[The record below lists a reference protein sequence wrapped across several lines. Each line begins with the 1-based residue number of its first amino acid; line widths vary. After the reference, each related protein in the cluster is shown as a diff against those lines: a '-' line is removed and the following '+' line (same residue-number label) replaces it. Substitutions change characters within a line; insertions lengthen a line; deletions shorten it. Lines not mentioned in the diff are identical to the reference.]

1 MSTKILGSI
10 AASCFT
16 MLAFSSNAEA
26 STIYKNINYYTISG
40 TTPTQ
45 LDKALTHKG
54 PYVKNTGM
62 HHPGATTISFKP
74 QLKLIKQGDYC
85 KVATVQVDVYA
96 KMSLPRWKQRATT
109 KSIEMALIWDTLSR
123 DIKRH
128 EESHIVIAR
137 AHASKIEQAVRQ
149 LPAQRDCD
157 TLRKN
162 IEQTSAEIL
171 QSHEDA
177 QKHFDKVEAINFE
190 QRFTNLLKTRIKQL
204 KEQIK

>member
-10 AASCFT
+10 AASCFA
-16 MLAFSSNAEA
+16 MLAFSSNVEA

-45 LDKALTHKG
+45 LDKALTRKG

-109 KSIEMALIWDTLSR
+109 KSVEMALIWDTLSR

-177 QKHFDKVEAINFE
+177 QRHFDKVEAINFE

>member
-10 AASCFT
+10 AASCFA
-16 MLAFSSNAEA
+16 MLAFSSNVEA

-109 KSIEMALIWDTLSR
+109 KSVEMALIWDTLSR

>member
-10 AASCFT
+10 AASCFA
-16 MLAFSSNAEA
+16 MLAFSSNVEA

-45 LDKALTHKG
+45 LDKALTRKG

-109 KSIEMALIWDTLSR
+109 KSVEMALIWDTLSR

-162 IEQTSAEIL
+162 IEQTSEEIL
-171 QSHEDA
+171 QSHEEA

-190 QRFTNLLKTRIKQL
+190 QRFSVLLKTRIKQL

>member
-10 AASCFT
+10 AASCFA
-16 MLAFSSNAEA
+16 MLAFSSNVEA

-45 LDKALTHKG
+45 LDKALTRKG

-177 QKHFDKVEAINFE
+177 QRHFDKVEAINFE

>member
-10 AASCFT
+10 AASCFA
-16 MLAFSSNAEA
+16 MLAFSSNVEA

-45 LDKALTHKG
+45 LDKALTRKG

>member
-10 AASCFT
+10 AASCFA
-16 MLAFSSNAEA
+16 MLAFSSNVEA

-45 LDKALTHKG
+45 LDKALTRKG

-109 KSIEMALIWDTLSR
+109 KSVEMALIWDTLSR

-149 LPAQRDCD
+149 LPAQRECD

>member
-10 AASCFT
+10 AASCFVILT
-16 MLAFSSNAEA
+16 LSANAEA
-26 STIYKNINYYTISG
+26 STIYKKINYYTISG
-40 TTPTQ
+40 TTPAQ
-45 LDKALTHKG
+45 LDKALTRKG

-85 KVATVQVDVYA
+85 KVADVQVDVYA
-96 KMSLPRWKQRATT
+96 KMSLPRWKQRSTT
-109 KSIEMALIWDTLSR
+109 KSMEMALIWDTLSR

-137 AHASKIEQAVRQ
+137 AHASKIERAVRQ
-149 LPAQRDCD
+149 LPAQTDCD

-162 IEQTSAEIL
+162 IEQTSAQIL

-177 QKHFDKVEAINFE
+177 QRHFDKVEAINFE
-190 QRFTNLLKTRIKQL
+190 QRFTNLLITRIKQL
-204 KEQIK
+204 KDQTK

>member
-10 AASCFT
+10 AASCFA
-16 MLAFSSNAEA
+16 MLAFSSNVEA

-45 LDKALTHKG
+45 LDKALTRKG

-109 KSIEMALIWDTLSR
+109 KSVEMALIWDTLSR

-128 EESHIVIAR
+128 EESHIVTAR

>member
-10 AASCFT
+10 AASCFA
-16 MLAFSSNAEA
+16 MLAFSSNVEA

-45 LDKALTHKG
+45 LDKALTRKG

-109 KSIEMALIWDTLSR
+109 KSVEMALIWDTLSR

>member
-10 AASCFT
+10 AASCFA
-16 MLAFSSNAEA
+16 MLAFSSNVEA

-109 KSIEMALIWDTLSR
+109 KSVEMALIWDTLSR

-171 QSHEDA
+171 QSHQDA
-177 QKHFDKVEAINFE
+177 QRHFDKVEAINFE

>member
-10 AASCFT
+10 AASCFA
-16 MLAFSSNAEA
+16 MLAFSSNVEA

-45 LDKALTHKG
+45 LDKALTRKG

-109 KSIEMALIWDTLSR
+109 KSVEMALIWDTLSR

-149 LPAQRDCD
+149 LPVQRDCD

>member
-10 AASCFT
+10 AASCFA
-16 MLAFSSNAEA
+16 MLAFSSNVEA

-45 LDKALTHKG
+45 LDKALTRKG

-109 KSIEMALIWDTLSR
+109 KSVEMALIWDTLSR

-190 QRFTNLLKTRIKQL
+190 QRFTDLLKTRIKQL